1 MTAFRPAPQASS
13 DRLDRALS
21 RLQFHGVTAVLARG
35 ATLVFAGNAGLALA
49 NLLTQVVLA
58 RAMGIEQFGLY
69 TYAFSWMVVLALPAK
84 LGFDTASIRFV
95 SRYFATGDQARLKA
109 YVRRSGLIVVLGGV
123 LVGGLALL
131 AAGRLAAPVLRHGAG
146 PAFTIAALT
155 VPLYVLQLTRAGAA
169 QGLRQIWLGQTAEL
183 SRLLAVAALVAVA
196 TWGLGRQVDAQLA
209 MTFQGPAIGLGLV
222 VLWYGLRRRLIAAW
236 AGVEQSAELRE
247 WLTVA
252 LPLLLVSAT
261 HVIMK
266 RTDVLMLGS
275 MVGPAAAGAYAVA
288 ARFSDLMI
296 FGLTAANSYA
306 APMMSE
312 LHTLGKT
319 GELQRV
325 ARLTARVGA
334 VTTFAALIVLLIA
347 SGLLLRLFG
356 PGFEVARPALLIL
369 AAGQLINA
377 LAGSVGLLMAMTGHQ
392 VESAVVLAVSAG
404 LNVGLNYLLIPRF
417 GLVGAAIATALS
429 TVVWNVALAVRV
441 RRLLGV
447 RSTAF

>member
-1 MTAFRPAPQASS
+1 
-13 DRLDRALS
+13 
-21 RLQFHGVTAVLARG
+21 
-35 ATLVFAGNAGLALA
+35 VFAGNAGLALA
-49 NLLTQVVLA
+49 SLLTQVVLA
-58 RAMGIEQFGLY
+58 RALGIDEFGRY
-69 TYAFSWMVVLALPAK
+69 TYAFTWVVVLALPTK

-95 SRYFATGDQARLKA
+95 SRYLATGDWARLKGYLRQSGI
-109 YVRRSGLIVVLGGV
+109 YVGLSGLVVATVCWLG
-123 LVGGLALL
+123 ADRMESLL
-131 AAGRLAAPVLRHGAG
+131 LRHGAR
-146 PAFTIAALT
+146 PAVMLAILV
-155 VPLYVLQLTRAGAA
+155 VPLYALQLTRSGAA
-169 QGLRQIWLGQTAEL
+169 QGLRRIWLGQTAEL
-183 SRLLAVAALVAVA
+183 SRLLSVTALVATA
-196 TWGLGRQVDAQLA
+196 TWIFGRRLEAADAIAL
-209 MTFQGPAIGLGLV
+209 QGPAILLALI
-222 VLWYGLRRRLIAAW
+222 VLWTGLWHRLNPEWRGIAP
-236 AGVEQSAELRE
+236 VTEPRE
-247 WLTVA
+247 WAMVA

-275 MVGPAAAGAYAVA
+275 MIGPAAAGAYAVA

-319 GELQRV
+319 EDLQRV

-334 VTTFAALIVLLIA
+334 LTTFVALLVLVIG

-356 PGFEVARPALLIL
+356 PGFEMARPALLIL
-369 AAGQLINA
+369 AGGQLINA

-392 VESAVVLAVSAG
+392 VESSIVLAVSAG
-404 LNVGLNYLLIPRF
+404 LNVGLNYLLIPRY
-417 GLVGAAIATALS
+417 GLVGAALATGIS
-429 TVVWNVALAVRV
+429 TVVWNVTLAVRV